1 LHYFSEYFIIIIVND
16 TVNVNEKM
24 VLVLHIIHKA
34 NQSFKILINQVI
46 LMKVTIKDIAREAD
60 VSVTTVS
67 RVINNKPDVGDDTR
81 AKILKIIDEMNYN
94 PNSVAR
100 GLVMQKTHTIGL
112 IIPDISNPFFPQVA
126 RAVEDKAQKLGYSVI
141 FFNTDNHLEREKKA
155 VELFKSKQVDGLIV
169 SLSLGNEKILKEL
182 KSTNYPVVQID
193 RSVLTDSY
201 PLVSIDNKNSAYQM
215 VEYMLKKGH
224 RKIAH
229 ISGDLNTTTARER
242 LEGYK
247 KALKNYEVEINND
260 YIIEGDY
267 TQHSGFKAMQRLLKL
282 KDRPSAVFAA
292 NDLSAAG
299 VYKALFAAGL
309 KIPDDIAVAGHDDID
324 IASLLRPEL
333 TTMRQPKYSMGER
346 AVTVLLRMINNQQI
360 EIEDHILKTNL
371 IIRES
376 V

>member
-1 LHYFSEYFIIIIVND
+1 
-16 TVNVNEKM
+16 
-24 VLVLHIIHKA
+24 
-34 NQSFKILINQVI
+34 
-46 LMKVTIKDIAREAD
+46 MKVTIKDIAKEAE

-67 RVINNKPDVGDDTR
+67 RVLNNKPDVGDDTR

-126 RAVEDKAQKLGYSVI
+126 RAIEDKAQKLGYSVI

-169 SLSLGNEKILKEL
+169 SLSLGNEEILKEL
-182 KSTNYPVVQID
+182 KASNYPVVQID
-193 RSVLTDSY
+193 RSVFNDIY
-201 PLVSIDNKNSAYQM
+201 PLVSIDNKNSSYQM
-215 VEYMLKKGH
+215 IEYMLKKGH
-224 RKIAH
+224 KRIAH

-242 LEGYK
+242 LAGYK
-247 KALKNYEVEINND
+247 KALQDYEIEINDD

-267 TQHSGFKAMQRLLKL
+267 TQHSGFEAMQKLIELKE
-282 KDRPSAVFAA
+282 RPTAVFAA

-309 KIPDDIAVAGHDDID
+309 KIPDDVAVAGHDDINL
-324 IASLLRPEL
+324 ASLLRPEL
-333 TTMRQPKYSMGER
+333 TTMKQPKYSMGER
-346 AVTVLLRMINNQQI
+346 AVTVLMKMINDQEK
-360 EIEDHILKTNL
+360 EIEDQILKTNL

-376 V
+376 I

>member
-1 LHYFSEYFIIIIVND
+1 
-16 TVNVNEKM
+16 M
-24 VLVLHIIHKA
+24 
-34 NQSFKILINQVI
+34 Q
-46 LMKVTIKDIAREAD
+46 VTIKDIAKEAD

-67 RVINNKPDVGDDTR
+67 RVLNNKPDVGDDTR

-126 RAVEDKAQKLGYSVI
+126 RAIEDKAQKLDYSVI

-182 KSTNYPVVQID
+182 KSKNYPVVQID
-193 RSVLTDSY
+193 RSVLNNSY
-201 PLVSIDNKNSAYQM
+201 PLVSIDNEKSAYQM
-215 VEYMLKKGH
+215 VKYILKKGNH
-224 RKIAH
+224 KIAH
-229 ISGDLNTTTARER
+229 ITGDLNTTTARAR
-242 LEGYK
+242 MEGYK
-247 KALKNYEVEINND
+247 KALKDYGVEINED
-260 YIIEGDY
+260 YIVEGDY
-267 TQHSGFKAMQRLLKL
+267 SQNSGFEAMQKLLELEK
-282 KDRPSAVFAA
+282 RPTAVFAA

-299 VYKALFAAGL
+299 VYKALFAADL
-309 KIPDDIAVAGHDDID
+309 KIPEDIAVAGHDDID

-333 TTMRQPKYSMGER
+333 TTMRQPKYSLGER
-346 AVTVLLRMINNQQI
+346 AVTVLLRMINNQET
-360 EIEDHILKTNL
+360 EIEDQILKTNL

>member
-1 LHYFSEYFIIIIVND
+1 
-16 TVNVNEKM
+16 
-24 VLVLHIIHKA
+24 
-34 NQSFKILINQVI
+34 
-46 LMKVTIKDIAREAD
+46 
-60 VSVTTVS
+60 
-67 RVINNKPDVGDDTR
+67 
-81 AKILKIIDEMNYN
+81 MNYN

-112 IIPDISNPFFPQVA
+112 IIPDISNPFFPQIA
-126 RAVEDKAQKLGYSVI
+126 RAIEDKAQEHGYSVI

-169 SLSLGNEKILKEL
+169 SLSLGNEEILKEL
-182 KSTNYPVVQID
+182 KASNYPVVQID
-193 RSVLTDSY
+193 RSVLSDSY

-215 VEYMLKKGH
+215 VEFMLKKGY

-247 KALKNYEVEINND
+247 KAISDYGIEINED

-267 TQHSGFKAMQRLLKL
+267 TQHSGFEAVKKLLKL
-282 KDRPSAVFAA
+282 KDRPTAVFAA

-299 VYKALFAAGL
+299 AYKALFAADL
-309 KIPDDIAVAGHDDID
+309 KIPEDMAVAGHDDIG

-333 TTMRQPKYSMGER
+333 TTMRQPKYSLGER
-346 AVTVLLRMINNQQI
+346 AVSVLLQMINNSGT
-360 EIEDHILKTNL
+360 EIEDQILKTNL

-376 V
+376 I

>member
-1 LHYFSEYFIIIIVND
+1 
-16 TVNVNEKM
+16 
-24 VLVLHIIHKA
+24 
-34 NQSFKILINQVI
+34 
-46 LMKVTIKDIAREAD
+46 MKVTIKDIAKKAD

-67 RVINNKPDVGDDTR
+67 RVLNNKPDVGDDTR
-81 AKILKIIDEMNYN
+81 AKILKLIEDMNYN

-112 IIPDISNPFFPQVA
+112 IIPDISNPFFPQIA
-126 RAVEDKAQKLGYSVI
+126 RAIEDKAQEHGYSVI

-169 SLSLGNEKILKEL
+169 SLSLGNEEILKEL
-182 KSTNYPVVQID
+182 KASNYPVVQID
-193 RSVLTDSY
+193 RSVLNDSY
-201 PLVSIDNKNSAYQM
+201 PLVSIDNKNSSYQM
-215 VEYMLKKGH
+215 VEYMLKKGY

-242 LEGYK
+242 LEGYQ
-247 KALKNYEVEINND
+247 KAISDYEIEINED

-267 TQHSGFKAMQRLLKL
+267 SQKSGFEAVKKLLKL
-282 KDRPSAVFAA
+282 KNSPTAVFAA

-299 VYKALFAAGL
+299 VYKALFAADL
-309 KIPDDIAVAGHDDID
+309 KIPEDMAVAGHDDIG

-333 TTMRQPKYSMGER
+333 TTMRQPKYSLGER
-346 AVTVLLRMINNQQI
+346 AVSVLLKMINNSGT
-360 EIEDHILKTNL
+360 ECEDQILKTNL

>member
-1 LHYFSEYFIIIIVND
+1 
-16 TVNVNEKM
+16 
-24 VLVLHIIHKA
+24 
-34 NQSFKILINQVI
+34 
-46 LMKVTIKDIAREAD
+46 MKVTIKDIAKEAD

-67 RVINNKPDVGDDTR
+67 RVLNNKPDVGDDTR
-81 AKILKIIDEMNYN
+81 SKILKIIDEMNYN

-112 IIPDISNPFFPQVA
+112 IIPDISNPFFPEVA
-126 RAVEDKAQKLGYSVI
+126 KAIEDKAQKLGYSVI

-169 SLSLGNEKILKEL
+169 SLSLGNEEILKEL
-182 KSTNYPVVQID
+182 KASNYPVVQID
-193 RSVLTDSY
+193 RSVLNNSY
-201 PLVSIDNKNSAYQM
+201 PLVSIDNKNSAYQI
-215 VEYMLKKGH
+215 VEYMLKKGY

-247 KALKNYEVEINND
+247 KAISDYGIEINED

-267 TQHSGFKAMQRLLKL
+267 TQHSGFEAVKKLLKL
-282 KDRPSAVFAA
+282 KDSPTAVFAA

-299 VYKALFAAGL
+299 VYKALFAADL
-309 KIPDDIAVAGHDDID
+309 KIPEDMAVAGHDDIG

-333 TTMRQPKYSMGER
+333 TTMRQPKYSLGER
-346 AVTVLLRMINNQQI
+346 AVSVLLKMINNSGT
-360 EIEDHILKTNL
+360 ECEDQILKTNL

>member
-1 LHYFSEYFIIIIVND
+1 
-16 TVNVNEKM
+16 
-24 VLVLHIIHKA
+24 
-34 NQSFKILINQVI
+34 
-46 LMKVTIKDIAREAD
+46 MKVTIKDIAKKAD

-67 RVINNKPDVGDDTR
+67 RVLNNKPDVGDDTR
-81 AKILKIIDEMNYN
+81 ARILRLIEDMNYN

-112 IIPDISNPFFPQVA
+112 IIPDISNPFFPQIA
-126 RAVEDKAQKLGYSVI
+126 RAIEDKAQEHGYSVI

-169 SLSLGNEKILKEL
+169 SLSLGNEEILKEL
-182 KSTNYPVVQID
+182 KASNYPVVQID
-193 RSVLTDSY
+193 RSVLNDSY
-201 PLVSIDNKNSAYQM
+201 PLVSIDNKNSSYQM
-215 VEYMLKKGH
+215 VEYMLKKGY

-247 KALKNYEVEINND
+247 KAISDYGIEINED

-267 TQHSGFKAMQRLLKL
+267 TQHSGFEAVKKLLKL
-282 KDRPSAVFAA
+282 KDSPTAVFAA

-299 VYKALFAAGL
+299 VYKALFAADL
-309 KIPDDIAVAGHDDID
+309 KIPEDMAVAGHDDIG

-333 TTMRQPKYSMGER
+333 TTMRQPKYSLGER
-346 AVTVLLRMINNQQI
+346 AVSVLLKMINNSGT
-360 EIEDHILKTNL
+360 ECEDQILKTNL

>member
-1 LHYFSEYFIIIIVND
+1 
-16 TVNVNEKM
+16 
-24 VLVLHIIHKA
+24 
-34 NQSFKILINQVI
+34 
-46 LMKVTIKDIAREAD
+46 MKVTIKDIAREAD

-67 RVINNKPDVGDDTR
+67 RVLNKKPDVGDDTR
-81 AKILKIIDEMNYN
+81 AKILKLIDEMNYN

-126 RAVEDKAQKLGYSVI
+126 RAIEDKAQKLGYSVI

-169 SLSLGNEKILKEL
+169 SLSLGNEEILKEL
-182 KSTNYPVVQID
+182 KASNYPVVQID
-193 RSVLTDSY
+193 RSVLNDSY
-201 PLVSIDNKNSAYQM
+201 PLVSIDNKNSSYQM
-215 VEYMLKKGH
+215 VEYMLKKGY

-247 KALKNYEVEINND
+247 KAISDYGIEINED

-267 TQHSGFKAMQRLLKL
+267 TQHSGFEAVKKLLKL
-282 KDRPSAVFAA
+282 KDSPTAVFAA

-299 VYKALFAAGL
+299 VYKALFAADL
-309 KIPDDIAVAGHDDID
+309 KIPEDMAVAGHDDIG

-333 TTMRQPKYSMGER
+333 TTMRQPKYSLGER
-346 AVTVLLRMINNQQI
+346 AVSVLLKMINNSGT
-360 EIEDHILKTNL
+360 ECEDQILKTNL

>member
-1 LHYFSEYFIIIIVND
+1 
-16 TVNVNEKM
+16 M
-24 VLVLHIIHKA
+24 G
-34 NQSFKILINQVI
+34 
-46 LMKVTIKDIAREAD
+46 VTIKDIAKKGD

-67 RVINNKPDVGDDTR
+67 RVLNNKPDVGDDTR
-81 AKILKIIDEMNYN
+81 TKILKIIDEMNYN

-100 GLVMQKTHTIGL
+100 GLVTQKTHTIGL

-155 VELFKSKQVDGLIV
+155 VELLKSKQVDGLIV
-169 SLSLGNEKILKEL
+169 SLSLGNEKILKQL
-182 KSTNYPVVQID
+182 KASNYPVIQID
-193 RSVLTDSY
+193 RSVLSNSY
-201 PLVSIDNKNSAYQM
+201 PLVSIDNTNSAYQM

-224 RKIAH
+224 TKIAH
-229 ISGDLNTTTARER
+229 ISGDLNTTTGRER
-242 LEGYK
+242 MNGYK
-247 KALKNYEVEINND
+247 KALLDYGLKINKD
-260 YIIEGDY
+260 YIVAGDY
-267 TQHSGFKAMQRLLKL
+267 TQHSGFKAMQKLLKL
-282 KDRPSAVFAA
+282 KERPTAVFAA

-299 VYKALFAAGL
+299 VYKALFAVNL

-333 TTMRQPKYSMGER
+333 TTMRQPKYSLGER
-346 AVTVLLRMINNQQI
+346 AVTVLLRMINNQKTDI
-360 EIEDHILKTNL
+360 ENQILKTNL

>member
-1 LHYFSEYFIIIIVND
+1 
-16 TVNVNEKM
+16 
-24 VLVLHIIHKA
+24 
-34 NQSFKILINQVI
+34 
-46 LMKVTIKDIAREAD
+46 MKVTIKDIAKEAD

-67 RVINNKPDVGDDTR
+67 RVLNNKPDVGDDTR
-81 AKILKIIDEMNYN
+81 AKILKLIDDMNYN

-169 SLSLGNEKILKEL
+169 SLSLGNEEILKEL
-182 KSTNYPVVQID
+182 KASNYPVVQID
-193 RSVLTDSY
+193 RSVLSDSY

-215 VEYMLKKGH
+215 VEYMLKKGY

-247 KALKNYEVEINND
+247 KALSDYQVEINKD

-267 TQHSGFKAMQRLLKL
+267 TQHSGFEAVQKLLKL
-282 KDRPSAVFAA
+282 KKRPTAVFAA

-299 VYKALFAAGL
+299 AYKALFAADL
-309 KIPDDIAVAGHDDID
+309 KIPEEMAVAGHDDIG

-333 TTMRQPKYSMGER
+333 TTMRQPKYSLGEQ
-346 AVTVLLRMINNQQI
+346 AVSLLLKMINSSEA
-360 EIEDHILKTNL
+360 EIEDQILKTNL

>member
-1 LHYFSEYFIIIIVND
+1 
-16 TVNVNEKM
+16 
-24 VLVLHIIHKA
+24 
-34 NQSFKILINQVI
+34 
-46 LMKVTIKDIAREAD
+46 MKVTIKDIAKEAD

-67 RVINNKPDVGDDTR
+67 RVLNNKPDVGDDTR
-81 AKILKIIDEMNYN
+81 AKILKLIDDMNYN

-169 SLSLGNEKILKEL
+169 SLSLGNEEILKEL
-182 KSTNYPVVQID
+182 KASNYPVVQID
-193 RSVLTDSY
+193 RSVLSDSY

-215 VEYMLKKGH
+215 VEYMLKKGY

-247 KALKNYEVEINND
+247 KALSDYQVEINED

-267 TQHSGFKAMQRLLKL
+267 TQHSGFEAVQKLLKL
-282 KDRPSAVFAA
+282 KKRPTAVFAA

-299 VYKALFAAGL
+299 AYKALFAADL
-309 KIPDDIAVAGHDDID
+309 KIPEEMAVAGHDDIG

-333 TTMRQPKYSMGER
+333 TTMRQPKYSLGEQ
-346 AVTVLLRMINNQQI
+346 AVSLLLKMINSSEA
-360 EIEDHILKTNL
+360 EIEDQILKTNL

>member
-1 LHYFSEYFIIIIVND
+1 
-16 TVNVNEKM
+16 
-24 VLVLHIIHKA
+24 
-34 NQSFKILINQVI
+34 
-46 LMKVTIKDIAREAD
+46 MKVTIKDIAKEAD

-81 AKILKIIDEMNYN
+81 AKILKIIDEMDYN

-112 IIPDISNPFFPQVA
+112 IIPDISNPFFPEIA
-126 RAVEDKAQKLGYSVI
+126 RAIEDKAQKLGYSVI

-169 SLSLGNEKILKEL
+169 SLSVGNEEILKNL
-182 KSTNYPVVQID
+182 KKANYPVVQID
-193 RSVLTDSY
+193 RSVLNHSY
-201 PLVSIDNKNSAYQM
+201 PLVSIDNHHSAYQI
-215 VEYMLKKGH
+215 VEFMLKKGH
-224 RKIAH
+224 RRIAH

-242 LEGYK
+242 MAGYK
-247 KALKNYEVEINND
+247 KALKDYEIEID
-260 YIIEGDY
+260 QDLIIEGDY
-267 TQHSGFKAMQRLLKL
+267 TQHSGFEAMQKLLKL
-282 KDRPSAVFAA
+282 KKRPTAVFAA

-309 KIPDDIAVAGHDDID
+309 DIPQDMAVAGHDDID

-333 TTMRQPKYSMGER
+333 TTIRQPKYSLGER
-346 AVTVLLRMINNQQI
+346 AVTVLLKMINKKNLK
-360 EIEDHILKTNL
+360 IEDQILKPNL

>member
-1 LHYFSEYFIIIIVND
+1 
-16 TVNVNEKM
+16 
-24 VLVLHIIHKA
+24 
-34 NQSFKILINQVI
+34 
-46 LMKVTIKDIAREAD
+46 MKVTIKDIAREAD

-100 GLVMQKTHTIGL
+100 GLVMQKTNTLGL
-112 IIPDISNPFFPQVA
+112 IIPDISNPFFPEIA

-169 SLSLGNEKILKEL
+169 SLSVGNEEILKNL
-182 KSTNYPVVQID
+182 KKANYPVVQID
-193 RSVLTDSY
+193 RSVLNHSY
-201 PLVSIDNKNSAYQM
+201 PLVSIDNQHSAYQM
-215 VEYMLKKGH
+215 VEFMLKKGH
-224 RKIAH
+224 RRIAH
-229 ISGDLNTTTARER
+229 ISGDLNTTTARDR
-242 LEGYK
+242 MAGYK
-247 KALKNYEVEINND
+247 KALKDYEIEIEKD
-260 YIIEGDY
+260 LIIEGDY
-267 TQHSGFKAMQRLLKL
+267 TQHSGFEAMQKLLKL
-282 KDRPSAVFAA
+282 KKRPTAVFAA

-299 VYKALFAAGL
+299 VYKALFAANL
-309 KIPDDIAVAGHDDID
+309 SIPEDMAVAGHDDID

-333 TTMRQPKYSMGER
+333 TTMRQPKYSLGEK
-346 AVTVLLRMINNQQI
+346 AVTVLLKMINKKEL
-360 EIEDHILKTNL
+360 EIEDQILKPNL

>member
-1 LHYFSEYFIIIIVND
+1 
-16 TVNVNEKM
+16 M
-24 VLVLHIIHKA
+24 G
-34 NQSFKILINQVI
+34 
-46 LMKVTIKDIAREAD
+46 VTIKDIAKKGD

-67 RVINNKPDVGDDTR
+67 RVLNNKPDVGDDTR
-81 AKILKIIDEMNYN
+81 TKILKIIDEMNYN

-100 GLVMQKTHTIGL
+100 GLVTQKTHTIGL

-155 VELFKSKQVDGLIV
+155 VELLKSKQVDGLIV
-169 SLSLGNEKILKEL
+169 SLSLGNEKILKQL
-182 KSTNYPVVQID
+182 KASNYPVIQID
-193 RSVLTDSY
+193 RSVLSNSY
-201 PLVSIDNKNSAYQM
+201 PLVSIDNTNSAYQM

-224 RKIAH
+224 TKIAH
-229 ISGDLNTTTARER
+229 ISGDLNTTTGRER
-242 LEGYK
+242 MNGYK
-247 KALKNYEVEINND
+247 KALLDYGLKINKD
-260 YIIEGDY
+260 YIVAGDY
-267 TQHSGFKAMQRLLKL
+267 TQHSGFKAMQKLLKL
-282 KDRPSAVFAA
+282 KERPTAVFAA

-299 VYKALFAAGL
+299 VYKALFAVNL

-333 TTMRQPKYSMGER
+333 TTMRQPKYSLGER
-346 AVTVLLRMINNQQI
+346 AVTVLLRMINNQKTDI
-360 EIEDHILKTNL
+360 ENQILKTDL

>member
-1 LHYFSEYFIIIIVND
+1 
-16 TVNVNEKM
+16 
-24 VLVLHIIHKA
+24 
-34 NQSFKILINQVI
+34 
-46 LMKVTIKDIAREAD
+46 MKVTIKDIAREAD

-67 RVINNKPDVGDDTR
+67 RVLNNKPDVGDDTR

-193 RSVLTDSY
+193 RSVLSDSY

-260 YIIEGDY
+260 YIIEGNY
-267 TQHSGFKAMQRLLKL
+267 TQHSGFEAMQELLKL

-346 AVTVLLRMINNQQI
+346 AVTVLLRMINNQQL